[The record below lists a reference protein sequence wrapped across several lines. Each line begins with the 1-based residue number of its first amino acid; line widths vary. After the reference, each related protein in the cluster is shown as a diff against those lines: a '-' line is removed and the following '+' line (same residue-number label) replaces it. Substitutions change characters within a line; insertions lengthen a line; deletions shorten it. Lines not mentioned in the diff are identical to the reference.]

1 MEREIKKKVKRK
13 KLAQKLLSFL
23 LLANALLSLTLL
35 LSKSA
40 KAAGT
45 SNIVFSENFEGTFPG
60 PWNVFDGNTES
71 GSDYWGVTNYRF
83 NSGSK
88 SAWCAQVGDHSV
100 RGLPN
105 KDVHQYDNNMVAFM
119 SRGTWDASKWDMA
132 WIRFYAWIETSSND
146 WIQLGASTDSSTAKV
161 IFIKSGSYKYWSQ
174 YDIRLPE
181 ECLKPNLRLDFVFAS
196 DSSGYSEGV
205 YIDDITLTWY
215 DIVLADYDVA
225 PKIASPGQTITF
237 KYYIHNPS
245 PYTVNVGLGASI
257 RDSYGNTI
265 EDSTN
270 DKVVSLPPGY
280 SWLTRAF
287 VVPPSAPKGTYDV
300 MFGIYADLI
309 PGKGFVREW
318 DFKIAYQTLTITQC
332 KLTVKAYPSAHGS
345 PTPSYGEHWYNVGEE
360 VTASVNYY
368 ADEKNGIRYR
378 CAGWQGKGSVPQ
390 SGDSNSVSFIIE
402 QNSELTWL
410 WKKECTLSINSE
422 HGSPDPP
429 CGVHWLEENTKVCA
443 SVQSIADETQNSRFK
458 CVGFARSGS
467 APQSGSSCSVT
478 FTITQPSSITW
489 KWIQQFRL
497 TLKTDPEGLPSPIVS
512 PAQEWYDQGAPI
524 KITAQNVANYNFET
538 WIIDGSE
545 VKGNPI
551 TLTVSSPHYIIAKYS
566 EKQSFPPTPEPV
578 PSSISC
584 EVSSNYISI
593 GEQVEVSGSISP
605 AHAKV
610 EVKIVY
616 TKPDGYIVTRK
627 VLTDDTGR
635 YSDRLQPD
643 LIGTWSAQASWD
655 GDSDH
660 KAATSG
666 KVYFSVVS
674 IQRAFKILLA
684 KNATELKFGD
694 AVNYTIT
701 LLDDKG
707 SELDPDS
714 LNVYFD
720 AQSVQAKKL
729 APGKYC
735 VVITGLR
742 AGMHTLSVIASKN
755 GAEQTAYDNFLVK
768 KANAVITISANKETY
783 EEGESIEL
791 NGKVEPAIKE
801 ASILVQITL
810 PTKEVRVYYANA
822 DSEGHFTLTIPANLN
837 GTWKFKARFLGDLNY
852 EATESTE
859 LKVSV
864 EKKTSEQGRSEE
876 TIPQDS
882 RKEEQ
887 KTEERGLGLSEI
899 LNIVLAIV
907 VIVFVIIFI
916 KGWR

>member
-1 MEREIKKKVKRK
+1 
-13 KLAQKLLSFL
+13 
-23 LLANALLSLTLL
+23 
-35 LSKSA
+35 
-40 KAAGT
+40 
-45 SNIVFSENFEGTFPG
+45 
-60 PWNVFDGNTES
+60 
-71 GSDYWGVTNYRF
+71 
-83 NSGSK
+83 
-88 SAWCAQVGDHSV
+88 
-100 RGLPN
+100 
-105 KDVHQYDNNMVAFM
+105 
-119 SRGTWDASKWDMA
+119 
-132 WIRFYAWIETSSND
+132 
-146 WIQLGASTDSSTAKV
+146 
-161 IFIKSGSYKYWSQ
+161 
-174 YDIRLPE
+174 
-181 ECLKPNLRLDFVFAS
+181 
-196 DSSGYSEGV
+196 
-205 YIDDITLTWY
+205 
-215 DIVLADYDVA
+215 
-225 PKIASPGQTITF
+225 
-237 KYYIHNPS
+237 
-245 PYTVNVGLGASI
+245 
-257 RDSYGNTI
+257 
-265 EDSTN
+265 
-270 DKVVSLPPGY
+270 
-280 SWLTRAF
+280 
-287 VVPPSAPKGTYDV
+287 
-300 MFGIYADLI
+300 
-309 PGKGFVREW
+309 
-318 DFKIAYQTLTITQC
+318 
-332 KLTVKAYPSAHGS
+332 
-345 PTPSYGEHWYNVGEE
+345 
-360 VTASVNYY
+360 
-368 ADEKNGIRYR
+368 
-378 CAGWQGKGSVPQ
+378 
-390 SGDSNSVSFIIE
+390 
-402 QNSELTWL
+402 
-410 WKKECTLSINSE
+410 
-422 HGSPDPP
+422 
-429 CGVHWLEENTKVCA
+429 
-443 SVQSIADETQNSRFK
+443 
-458 CVGFARSGS
+458 
-467 APQSGSSCSVT
+467 
-478 FTITQPSSITW
+478 
-489 KWIQQFRL
+489 
-497 TLKTDPEGLPSPIVS
+497 
-512 PAQEWYDQGAPI
+512 
-524 KITAQNVANYNFET
+524 
-538 WIIDGSE
+538 
-545 VKGNPI
+545 
-551 TLTVSSPHYIIAKYS
+551 
-566 EKQSFPPTPEPV
+566 
-578 PSSISC
+578 
-584 EVSSNYISI
+584 
-593 GEQVEVSGSISP
+593 VSGSISP

-643 LIGTWSAQASWD
+643 LIGTWSVQASWD

-729 APGKYC
+729 ALGKYC